1 MDGVII
7 AGTGL
12 YAPGDPI
19 SNEEVL
25 KLAGV
30 EFDAQKIEDKIG
42 IKTRHIAH
50 LRGLDET
57 TADFAEKAS
66 VKAIEAAGISPEDI
80 NLIIVATDTPEYIS
94 PATAI
99 LVQGRLQKG
108 QHNTGAFDIA
118 SSCASFTSALDAAA
132 RMVACDPEIKYA
144 VVAGVYNMPAFFRP
158 GDAFGYSI
166 FADGAGAF
174 VLKKCTDK
182 EENKYITGHKLADG
196 TQWDYIGVYS
206 GGTRQPITKER
217 LDNDEWGLQLLQ
229 RLPGDRNIT
238 LWPAFTL
245 EMIEKAGYTA
255 NEIDHYIF
263 TQINASVIKEVMSI
277 LKQPIEKAV
286 MVMDKYGYTGSGCI
300 PMALSYAVT
309 EGSVKTGDKVCTV
322 ASGAGLSVAG
332 NIFII

>member
-1 MDGVII
+1 M
-7 AGTGL
+7 
-12 YAPGDPI
+12 
-19 SNEEVL
+19 
-25 KLAGV
+25 
-30 EFDAQKIEDKIG
+30 
-42 IKTRHIAH
+42 
-50 LRGLDET
+50 
-57 TADFAEKAS
+57 
-66 VKAIEAAGISPEDI
+66 
-80 NLIIVATDTPEYIS
+80 
-94 PATAI
+94 
-99 LVQGRLQKG
+99 QGRLQKG
-108 QHNTGAFDIA
+108 QRNTGAFDIA

-132 RMVACDPEIKYA
+132 RMTACDPEIKYA

-166 FADGAGAF
+166 FADGAGAV
-174 VLKKCTDK
+174 VLKKCTDG
-182 EENKYITGHKLADG
+182 EVNKYITGHKLADG

-255 NEIDHYIF
+255 DEIDHYIF

-286 MVMDKYGYTGSGCI
+286 MVMDKIRVYRLGLYSNGSGSCHI
-300 PMALSYAVT
+300 
-309 EGSVKTGDKVCTV
+309 
-322 ASGAGLSVAG
+322 
-332 NIFII
+332 